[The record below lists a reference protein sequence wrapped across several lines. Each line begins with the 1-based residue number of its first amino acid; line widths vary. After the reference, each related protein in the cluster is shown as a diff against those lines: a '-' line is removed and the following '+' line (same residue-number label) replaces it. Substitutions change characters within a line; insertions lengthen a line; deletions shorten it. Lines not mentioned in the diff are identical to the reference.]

1 MKISDVLISY
11 KRSDLNRLAKD
22 KIANYIGLPVEI
34 LRDELCKVLTTY
46 DHIKRK
52 IQFRKP
58 PGYTILDIIVHRPD
72 YYVPIQEIKGIV
84 QEEIRNVIEE
94 AKKKEGLKEEKQYDL
109 YAKMLKTA
117 WDFQEDLLPPEANLL
132 SALRE
137 YLNITRG
144 EHRLL
149 EAHLEVFKFS
159 QTSFNREIE
168 HFAREGIIFTHE
180 ANYII
185 PEEIVERIKEVWGI
199 ELDLEPHRRLLSYLT
214 SSQLYSALGKLDM
227 TKGGS
232 QERRINRV
240 LEKGVKPSDLLN
252 TLSVGDLLSIARK
265 SKCPRKN
272 KRDELVSTI
281 IIHIKRGKDIEKP
294 RPPEPPPPPPPRLVT
309 DEAFKEALSK
319 FSNSQLYHVLAKKK
333 LGTSGTKN
341 QRIERIVNSIYLLAP
356 ILDVLRTEEL
366 IDLCKLYELH
376 PRGRKPEII
385 ERIVHYFKNYQ
396 IKGSKATPK
405 ELFSIYED
413 LSKQNKNAYRDIGID
428 DKDISLPT
436 ITADF
441 ERATKYIFESIFRL
455 TVKTQTPG
463 REEPDG
469 IIKEDNIILYEC
481 KTVLSPPYEM
491 PIAHRDQFRRYIKD
505 QYDKLE
511 PHAKTALKCFILISH
526 SYGDKIEDKLAQM
539 KIEPYI
545 PFCLITS
552 SDLKFIAE
560 KWLEEQRDR
569 GLPSSLLIFQGF
581 YTRDKLRTKFV

>member
-1 MKISDVLISY
+1 MKIYDVLSSQ

-22 KIANYIGLPVEI
+22 KIANYVGLPIEI
-34 LRDELCKVLTTY
+34 LRDELSKVLTTY

-52 IQFRKP
+52 IQFRRP
-58 PGYTILDIIVHRPD
+58 PGYTILDIITNRQD
-72 YYVPIQEIKGIV
+72 YFIPIQEIKGIV

-94 AKKKEGLKEEKQYDL
+94 AKSGDVLKEEKQYDL
-109 YAKMLKTA
+109 YEKMLKTA
-117 WDFQEDLLPPEANLL
+117 WDYQEDLLPPEANLL

-137 YLNITRG
+137 YLDITRG

-149 EAHLEVFKFS
+149 EARLEVFKFS
-159 QTSFNREIE
+159 QTSFNREVE

-185 PEEIVERIKEVWGI
+185 PEEIVERIKATWGI
-199 ELDLEPHRRLLSYLT
+199 ELDPEPYRRLLNYMT
-214 SSQLYSALGKLDM
+214 SSQLYSALGWLEL

-232 QERRINRV
+232 QEKRINRV

-252 TLSVGDLLSIARK
+252 TLTVGDLLSIARM
-265 SKCPRKN
+265 SKCPRKH
-272 KRDELVSTI
+272 KKFELVPTLIS
-281 IIHIKRGKDIEKP
+281 HVKRGEDIKP
-294 RPPEPPPPPPPRLVT
+294 PPEEKSKPLEPRLVT

-319 FSNSQLYHVLAKKK
+319 FTASQLHSVLGKKK
-333 LGTSGTKN
+333 LKIGGNKN
-341 QRIERIVNSIYLLAP
+341 QKVERIVNSVHLLAS
-356 ILDVLRTEEL
+356 ILDVLRTDEL
-366 IDLCKLYELH
+366 VGLCRLCEIST
-376 PRGRKPEII
+376 RGRKPEII

-413 LSKQNKNAYRDIGID
+413 LSKQNINAYRDIGID
-428 DKDISLPT
+428 HKQISLPT
-436 ITADF
+436 IATDF

-469 IIKEDNIILYEC
+469 VIKEDNIILYDC
-481 KTVLSPPYEM
+481 KTVLYPPYEL

-511 PHAKTALKCFILISH
+511 PHAKTALKCFIIIAH
-526 SYGDKIEDKLAQM
+526 SFDHKIEDKLAQM
-539 KIEPYI
+539 KIEPYV
-545 PFCLITS
+545 PFCLITA

-560 KWLEEQRDR
+560 RWLEEQRDR
-569 GLPSSLLIFQGF
+569 ILPTSILIFQGR
-581 YTRDKLRTKFV
+581 YTRDKLKAKFV